1 MAGFTLIEVMVALI
15 VLVLGVL
22 GAAAM
27 TLSAIRDS
35 KQSGLRS
42 QASAMAY
49 QVSDLMRANGIGNV
63 AIFTG
68 GAPSSV
74 ATCWSAAGCLPSD
87 MANNDFFEWRA
98 KLQGVNG
105 LPNSDAKICRDSTNL
120 ASDAASY
127 AACDNLPESPLVV
140 KIRWDEKNNNA
151 RDTTAPVAFM
161 TAYLVVP
168 IQPY

>member
-49 QVSDLMRANGIGNV
+49 ELSDLMRANSSGNE

-74 ATCWSAAGCLPSD
+74 AACWSAAGCLPSE
-87 MANNDFFEWRA
+87 MAKNDYFEWRA
-98 KLQGVNG
+98 KLTGVNG
-105 LPNSDAKICRDSTNL
+105 LPNSAAVICRDAANL
-120 ASDAASY
+120 ASNAASY
-127 AACDNLPESPLVV
+127 ATCDNLPASPLVV
-140 KIRWDEKNNNA
+140 KMKWDEKNNNA
-151 RDTTAPVAFM
+151 RDATAPIAFT